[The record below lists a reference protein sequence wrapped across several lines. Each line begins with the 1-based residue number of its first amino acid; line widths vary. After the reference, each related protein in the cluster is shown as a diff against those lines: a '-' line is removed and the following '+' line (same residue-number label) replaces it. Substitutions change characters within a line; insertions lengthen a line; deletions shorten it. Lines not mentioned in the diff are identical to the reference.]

1 MKKSFLLFAFV
12 VIANMLA
19 TAYPSSNDEIPKIVQ
34 DSFASRHPGIKA
46 KWEKEDLKY
55 EANFE
60 KDGKEMSAVFDV
72 SGKLLETEIEIEFE
86 SLPKTISEYLQ
97 KNNKGKIKEAS
108 KITNASGL
116 ITYEVEVGK
125 SDLMFDAQGN
135 FISENKH

>member
-46 KWEKEDLKY
+46 KWEEEDLKY

-108 KITNASGL
+108 KITNANGL